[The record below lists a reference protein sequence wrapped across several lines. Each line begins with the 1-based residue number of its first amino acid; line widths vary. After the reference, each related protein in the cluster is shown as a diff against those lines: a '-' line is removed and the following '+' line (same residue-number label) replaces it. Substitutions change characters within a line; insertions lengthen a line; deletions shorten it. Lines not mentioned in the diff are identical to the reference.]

1 MKSLIIRLTDWVAYG
16 AIAATSIYGYSMG
29 AYFAGYDNNPLNG
42 LLYAAG
48 GFCVA
53 SVVSAVWFCLSGA
66 YESLQQLQ
74 VEAMRA
80 RVRATIEV
88 AK

>member
-29 AYFAGYDNNPLNG
+29 AYYAGYDNNPFNG

-53 SVVSAVWFCLSGA
+53 SVVSAVWFCLSGSYTA
-66 YESLQQLQ
+66 LQSLER
-74 VEAMRA
+74 EAIRT
-80 RVRATIEV
+80 RVRETV
-88 AK
+88 K

>member
-48 GFCVA
+48 GFCLA
-53 SVVSAVWFCLSGA
+53 SVVSAVWFCLSGSYTA
-66 YESLQQLQ
+66 LQSLER
-74 VEAMRA
+74 EAIRA
-80 RVRATIEV
+80 RVQGII
-88 AK
+88 K

>member
-53 SVVSAVWFCLSGA
+53 SVVSGVWFCLSGA
-66 YESLQQLQ
+66 YTALQSLER
-74 VEAMRA
+74 EAIRT
-80 RVRATIEV
+80 RVRETV
-88 AK
+88 K